1 MLARGVV
8 LPFSRMDPLTQA
20 SLGAAAAVA
29 CCSRAQTRW
38 AGLIGAVAGAA
49 PDLDVLIRSATDP
62 LLTLEY
68 HRHFTHALIS
78 VPVIALMV
86 AVLFR
91 WLFFRVQLRFG
102 EWALYATVGALT
114 HGLLD
119 ACTSYGTQL
128 YWPLSS
134 HRESWDLI
142 SVIDPLFTVPLAFLT
157 VLAFAWRRPR
167 FAQCALVLCALYFGF
182 CGVQR
187 SQAVRVADELAVARG
202 HVPEDRSI
210 RPSFGNVMVWR
221 MIYLFEGRYYVDAVW
236 VAPGQMPRV
245 YEGQSVERFTGADAA
260 ERVNPESVLG
270 RDIERFR
277 FFSQGYLYQHPT
289 EANVVGDIRYAMWPD
304 SVVPLW
310 GIRIDPTQ
318 VDAHTEMV
326 HYRDPSKPARE
337 RLWAMICGRDVAAQ
351 E

>member
-1 MLARGVV
+1 
-8 LPFSRMDPLTQA
+8 MDPLTQA

-29 CCSRAQTRW
+29 CCSRGHTRW
-38 AGLIGAVAGAA
+38 AALIGAVAGAS
-49 PDLDVLIRSATDP
+49 PDLDVLIRSASDP
-62 LLTLEY
+62 LLSLEY

-78 VPVIALMV
+78 VPVIGLLF

-91 WLFFRVQLRFG
+91 ALFFRAKLTFW
-102 EWALYATVGALT
+102 EWALYATLGALT

-128 YWPLSS
+128 YWPFSA

-142 SVIDPLFTVPLAFLT
+142 SVIDPLLTVPLAFLT
-157 VLAFAWRRPR
+157 VCAFAWRRPR
-167 FAQCALVLCALYFGF
+167 FAQLALLLCALYFGF

-187 SQAVRVADELAVARG
+187 SKAVHMAQHLAAERG
-202 HVPEDRSI
+202 HVPEDTSI
-210 RPSFGNVMVWR
+210 RPSFANVMVWR
-221 MIYLFEGRYYVDAVW
+221 VIYLFEGRYYVDAVW

-245 YEGQSVERFTGADAA
+245 YEGQSVEQFTVEDAA
-260 ERVNPESVLG
+260 ACVPPKSVLG

-289 EANVVGDIRYAMWPD
+289 DSDVVGDIRYAMWPD

-310 GIRIDPTQ
+310 GIRMDPAQ
-318 VDAHTEMV
+318 ADAHAEMV
-326 HYRDPSKPARE
+326 YYRDPSKPARD
-337 RLWAMICGRDVAAQ
+337 RLWAMIWGRAVAALK
-351 E
+351 

>member
-1 MLARGVV
+1 MSDRVVAMLPR
-8 LPFSRMDPLTQA
+8 RMDPLTQA

-29 CCSRAQTRW
+29 CCPRGHTRW
-38 AGLIGAVAGAA
+38 AALIGAVAGAS
-49 PDLDVLIRSATDP
+49 PDLDVLIRSASDP
-62 LLTLEY
+62 LLSLEY
-68 HRHFTHALIS
+68 HRHFTHALVS
-78 VPVIALMV
+78 VPVIGVLF

-91 WLFFRVQLRFG
+91 VLFFRVKLTFR
-102 EWALYATVGALT
+102 EWLLYATVGALT

-128 YWPLSS
+128 YWPFSS

-157 VLAFAWRRPR
+157 VCAFAWRRPR
-167 FAQCALVLCALYFGF
+167 FAQAALVLCALYFVF

-187 SQAVRVADELAVARG
+187 SKAVRMVQQLAAERG
-202 HVPEDRSI
+202 HVPEGVSI

-236 VAPGQMPRV
+236 VAPGGVPRL
-245 YEGQSVERFTGADAA
+245 YEGQSVKQFTVADAA
-260 ERVNPESVLG
+260 ARVSPESVLG

-289 EANVVGDIRYAMWPD
+289 DADVIGDIRYAMWPD

-310 GIRIDPTQ
+310 GIHIDPTK

-326 HYRDPSKPARE
+326 HYRDPSKPSRE